1 MPEPLVR
8 FRGAVRCRRAPGPLG
23 LTLIGATPERPG
35 ETTALAFSA
44 AAPAGFPDTLE
55 DAVVERLGANQ
66 YRIYSPPREWLIAA
80 AAVHLHREIAAQ
92 FYRAI
97 PPRPVPPSRR
107 WLWRIVLALAATRAG
122 LAVLRALRR

>member
-23 LTLIGATPERPG
+23 LT
-35 ETTALAFSA
+35 
-44 AAPAGFPDTLE
+44 
-55 DAVVERLGANQ
+55 
-66 YRIYSPPREWLIAA
+66 PREWVIAA
-80 AAVHLHREIAAQ
+80 AAVHLHHEIAAQ

>member
-8 FRGAVRCRRAPGPLG
+8 FRGAVHCRRAPGPLG
-23 LTLIGATPERPG
+23 LTLIGATPEHPG

-44 AAPAGFPDTLE
+44 AAPAGFPDVLE

-66 YRIYSPPREWLIAA
+66 YRIYSPPREWVIAA
-80 AAVHLHREIAAQ
+80 AAVHLHREIAVQ

-97 PPRPVPPSRR
+97 PPRPVPLPKR
-107 WLWRIVLALAATRAG
+107 WFWRVVLGLAASRAG
-122 LAVLRALRR
+122 LAALRALRR

>member
-1 MPEPLVR
+1 MPEPLVT

-44 AAPAGFPDTLE
+44 AAPAGFPDALE

-66 YRIYSPPREWLIAA
+66 YRIASPPREWVIAA

-97 PPRPVPPSRR
+97 PPRPVPLAKR
-107 WLWRIVLALAATRAG
+107 WWWRIVLALAASRAG

>member
-8 FRGAVRCRRAPGPLG
+8 FRGAVRCRRGPGPLG

-44 AAPAGFPDTLE
+44 AAPAGFPDSLE

-66 YRIYSPPREWLIAA
+66 YRIYSPPREWVIAA
-80 AAVHLHREIAAQ
+80 AAVHLHREIAVQ

-97 PPRPVPPSRR
+97 PPRPVPLPKR
-107 WLWRIVLALAATRAG
+107 WFWRVVLGLAASRAG
-122 LAVLRALRR
+122 LAALRALRR

>member
-1 MPEPLVR
+1 MPEPLVS

-44 AAPAGFPDTLE
+44 TAPDGFPEALE

-66 YRIYSPPREWLIAA
+66 YRIYSAPREWVIAA
-80 AAVHLHREIAAQ
+80 TAVHLHREIAAQ

>member
-1 MPEPLVR
+1 M
-8 FRGAVRCRRAPGPLG
+8 RCRRAPGPLG

-35 ETTALAFSA
+35 ETAALAFSA
-44 AAPAGFPDTLE
+44 AAPADFPDALE

-66 YRIYSPPREWLIAA
+66 YRIYSPPREWVIAA
-80 AAVHLHREIAAQ
+80 AAVHLHHEIAAQ